1 MLDPQRTASQR
12 PYSRGMSGDDKNN
25 TYLDVRAEEHSADL
39 LEPLAAPARR
49 AVLGSLTAWCLDRP
63 VSRSDVADM
72 IEFHFGIID
81 QEELVRR
88 GDVRRNATN
97 LFTHLGQKGWVTG
110 ARRNGLGLEGLEN
123 R

>member
-1 MLDPQRTASQR
+1 
-12 PYSRGMSGDDKNN
+12 MSGDDKNN

-97 LFTHLGQKGWVTG
+97 LFTHLGQKGWMTG